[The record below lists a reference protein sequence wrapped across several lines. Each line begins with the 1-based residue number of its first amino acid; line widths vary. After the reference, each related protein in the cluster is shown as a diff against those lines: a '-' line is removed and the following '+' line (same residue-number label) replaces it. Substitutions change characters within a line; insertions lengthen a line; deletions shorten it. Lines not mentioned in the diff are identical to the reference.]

1 LGSADGVHSSTH
13 LSGARDTVMQS
24 TITSP
29 STMDREAWTATLRV
43 REAVSRVTGQVKEEP
58 AGLHVPITSAPP
70 VDLCCPEQ
78 WI

>member
-1 LGSADGVHSSTH
+1 
-13 LSGARDTVMQS
+13 
-24 TITSP
+24 
-29 STMDREAWTATLRV
+29 MDREAWTATLRV